1 MKIAVGSDHAGFA
14 VKQAIAQRLRE
25 GGHDVVDHGCFG
37 EESVDYPDFGAAV
50 ARSVASGDCDRGI
63 CVCGTGIGISMA
75 ANKVAGVRAATVH
88 DMSTAEL
95 SRQHNDANVLCL
107 GARVIDPGHA
117 IEVAEYWLTVPFGDG
132 RHSGRVAKINALD
145 DVRAGP

>member
-1 MKIAVGSDHAGFA
+1 MRIAVGSDHAGFA
-14 VKQAIAQRLRE
+14 VKQAIAQRLRDD
-25 GGHDVVDHGCFG
+25 GHDVVDHGCSG
-37 EESVDYPDFGAAV
+37 EEAVDYPDFGAAV

-88 DMSTAEL
+88 DMFTAEM

-117 IEVAEYWLTVPFGDG
+117 VEVAEYWITVPFGDG

-145 DVRAGP
+145 DFRAGT

>member
-1 MKIAVGSDHAGFA
+1 MRIAVGSDHAGFA
-14 VKQAIAQRLRE
+14 VKQAIAQRLRD
-25 GGHDVVDHGCFG
+25 GGHDVVDHGCSR

-50 ARSVASGDCDRGI
+50 ARSVASGDCERGI

-88 DMSTAEL
+88 DMFTAEM

-117 IEVAEYWLTVPFGDG
+117 VEIAEYWITVPFGDG
-132 RHSGRVAKINALD
+132 RHTGRVAKINALD

>member
-1 MKIAVGSDHAGFA
+1 MRIAVGSDHAGFA
-14 VKQAIAQRLRE
+14 VKQAIAQRLRD
-25 GGHDVVDHGCFG
+25 GGHDVVDHGCDS

-50 ARSVASGDCDRGI
+50 ARSVASGDCERGI

-88 DMSTAEL
+88 DKFTAEM

-117 IEVAEYWLTVPFGDG
+117 IEVAEYWITVPFGDG

-145 DVRAGP
+145 DVQGGT